1 MSELYEGKEIYKIKN
16 PIFSDEISLFS
27 LVPEMGLFFFS
38 VDFVFQTNS
47 RFRKLLVYNAKSLA
61 LYRIATSGQ
70 SGRLRLQATSL
81 LYLFAKKYPSFSRR
95 IYFYQIG
102 ARDGT

>member
-1 MSELYEGKEIYKIKN
+1 
-16 PIFSDEISLFS
+16 
-27 LVPEMGLFFFS
+27 MGLFFFS

-102 ARDGT
+102 ARDGTWTHTPFGIRTSSVRVYHSTTRAGVK